1 MFYRHNN
8 IILELTGSKGTL
20 FIDDKLIFKVFGYE
34 AIKMYLHATGND
46 PKASQPFKKPLS
58 MREACRFELQDK
70 VVRENE
76 KLNSK

>member
-1 MFYRHNN
+1 
-8 IILELTGSKGTL
+8 
-20 FIDDKLIFKVFGYE
+20 
-34 AIKMYLHATGND
+34 MYINACGND
-46 PKASQPFKKPLS
+46 PEASKPFEKQLS